1 VESFDGDRNAALK
14 SLLLRHT
21 FDERELD
28 QIEADNHDYLLQMRT
43 RSELAF
49 GEGRSVTLEQVKRDM
64 GLRT

>member
-1 VESFDGDRNAALK
+1 MVESFDGDRNAALK

-28 QIEADNHDYLLQMRT
+28 QIEADNHDNLCQMRT

-49 GEGRSVTLEQVKRDM
+49 AEGRSVT
-64 GLRT
+64 